1 MPAMAIHDSATK
13 LIKDNWYAEPGI
25 KETYLFPSSDEIR
38 IVHLDEN
45 SPTLQ
50 EGEKVAP
57 FYFRASPDSGLTH
70 RVAVVIINPVDKS
83 QRQPPNGWG
92 DWADAERLNP
102 GN

>member
-1 MPAMAIHDSATK
+1 MPTTTIHDSATE
-13 LIKDNWYAEPGI
+13 LIKDNWHAEPGI